1 MDSDDYSSSEEQLS
15 STSSACLSLSKLL
28 TIPLRRQ
35 IIDLLTPLEFR
46 ARCAA
51 PGEDK
56 PTRVNA
62 MSWIY
67 LVLAGI
73 LEAVWAVGLKYTE
86 GFSRPGPSVVVSVA
100 IMGSMLLLSLALRTI
115 PIGTGYAIWVSIG
128 AMGTFLAGPLLFNQ
142 PLRPIQILF
151 VVLLVVSK
159 VGLKITSSVH

>member
-1 MDSDDYSSSEEQLS
+1 MATHGSG
-15 STSSACLSLSKLL
+15 SACLSLSKLL
-28 TIPLRRQ
+28 TIRLRRQ
-35 IIDLLTPLEFR
+35 IIDSLTPLEFR
-46 ARCAA
+46 TRCAV

-56 PTRVNA
+56 TTRVNA

-67 LVLAGI
+67 LILAGI

-128 AMGTFLAGPLLFNQ
+128 VLGAFLAGPLLFNQ
-142 PLRPIQILF
+142 PLRLIQILF
-151 VVLLVVSK
+151 VVLLVVSI
-159 VGLKITSSVH
+159 VGLKVTSSVH